1 MHCHRCIRFFVAA
14 ACFLVLASGA
24 RGDAMK
30 DSTGAQKRAA
40 REMNKRFADLQL
52 RKIYVSD
59 FVDARGERTLP
70 TRFLAAT
77 FCELLSDHGKNERIL
92 SRGEAHNFLDKNGWS
107 EKDLGNPDA
116 LSKFVSALSVD
127 AILSGVLSLKQ
138 NLYTIDFTAR
148 DVAGKELFHDRFQ
161 DRIAPSI
168 LWVLVAERSGLDA
181 DIPLAGLDG
190 VTQPKCA
197 RCPPPD
203 YTQSARKDKLQGTIL
218 FSVIITADGKVDHII
233 VVEGLDPSVDH
244 AAAETI
250 KKWKLEPCHN
260 AAGQIVPALTQ
271 IEVVFRMY

>member
-14 ACFLVLASGA
+14 VCFLILA
-24 RGDAMK
+24 GDARC
-30 DSTGAQKRAA
+30 DAQKRAA

-52 RKIYVSD
+52 HKIYVSD
-59 FVDARGERTLP
+59 FVDVHDERTLP
-70 TRFLAAT
+70 TRFLAAR

-197 RCPPPD
+197 RCPRRTTRNPRERTNCRERFYFP
-203 YTQSARKDKLQGTIL
+203 
-218 FSVIITADGKVDHII
+218 
-233 VVEGLDPSVDH
+233 
-244 AAAETI
+244 
-250 KKWKLEPCHN
+250 
-260 AAGQIVPALTQ
+260 
-271 IEVVFRMY
+271 